1 MDSSEYIAYLEP
13 QGAGHPPHVRLEP
26 ITNSKV
32 LTEVIKAKYT
42 VDTGTAVAGGV
53 AMASALAGIDSYR
66 MGLDLQLIASGELA
80 RASFPSQ
87 ATAKGPAA

>member
-1 MDSSEYIAYLEP
+1 M
-13 QGAGHPPHVRLEP
+13 
-26 ITNSKV
+26 
-32 LTEVIKAKYT
+32 IKAKYT

-87 ATAKGPAA
+87 ATAKGPRRVIALRRGKNNKARGRLRPPFTFWH